1 MDDSP
6 FQARSLSAISSGD
19 MPLLKE
25 LGDLTVRS
33 GYRHGA
39 PNGALTYASKDP
51 CKVQSGQPNSKTL
64 RAV

>member
-1 MDDSP
+1 MSIVRACINGVPSSVRSGMDDSP

-25 LGDLTVRS
+25 LGDLMVRS

-39 PNGALTYASKDP
+39 PQQPAKGA
-51 CKVQSGQPNSKTL
+51 
-64 RAV
+64 